1 MEAFLFNN
9 FFRVPFKMY
18 GTSLGFS
25 YKSDNMIASDA
36 AFFIFGVRKGSI
48 MRVWGYILTKGG
60 GAVSESRR
68 IQR

>member
-25 YKSDNMIASDA
+25 YKSANMIASDA
-36 AFFIFGVRKGSI
+36 AFLSLACEKAHLCEFGVI
-48 MRVWGYILTKGG
+48 Y
-60 GAVSESRR
+60 
-68 IQR
+68 

>member
-25 YKSDNMIASDA
+25 YKSADMIASDS
-36 AFFIFGVRKGSI
+36 AFLYRWRANGLTCASLGL
-48 MRVWGYILTKGG
+48 YIN
-60 GAVSESRR
+60 
-68 IQR
+68 